1 VSDAEMA
8 TMNLTHRRI
17 CPQWNY
23 LFHPRQ
29 PSLQNT

>member
-1 VSDAEMA
+1 MA